1 MENNIANLDD
11 PIELDQLLEKCDT
24 LLNNSKVNESRV
36 KFMQNDINSYEQATI
51 LLGYF
56 SQLKD
61 FEEELRVLNEKLMNH
76 RTRILSSYIDI
87 LSQEHIKS
95 LSIPSKKTKLY
106 QKGIHKYFKVKNF
119 ILYDYKGKLY
129 SALEDEHKN
138 IDRIKMLVSTIVRL
152 DKHYDIYEEL
162 IGTLQKNNKVF
173 SDIMKKYMSE
183 YIYI

>member
-1 MENNIANLDD
+1 MDNNIANLDD

-24 LLNNSKVNESRV
+24 LLNNSKVNESRA
-36 KFMQNDINSYEQATI
+36 KFMQDDINSYEQASV

-61 FEEELRVLNEKLMNH
+61 FEYELQILSDKLIRH

-87 LSQEHIKS
+87 LPQEYIKS
-95 LSIPSKKTKLY
+95 LSIPSNKTKLY
-106 QKGIHKYFKVKNF
+106 QKGIHKYFKVKNY
-119 ILYDYKGKLY
+119 IIYDYKGKLY
-129 SALEDEHKN
+129 SELSRENKN
-138 IDRIKMLVSTIVRL
+138 IDRIKILVATIVRL

-162 IGTLQKNNKVF
+162 IGNLQKNNKAF